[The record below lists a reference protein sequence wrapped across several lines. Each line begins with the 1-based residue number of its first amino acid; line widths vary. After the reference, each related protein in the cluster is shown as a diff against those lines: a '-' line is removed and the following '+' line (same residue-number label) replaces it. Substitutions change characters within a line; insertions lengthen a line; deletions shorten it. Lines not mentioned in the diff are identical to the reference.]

1 MSEVE
6 DIQVRDLH
14 SKIDRLL
21 QQIGD
26 MQVQMA
32 KMSTAQDFMAENQKS
47 RIRVEEEMNKRISA
61 IENKLNYATGIAVAA
76 AAIISFTSSFITKKL
91 FG

>member
-6 DIQVRDLH
+6 DTQVRDLH

-61 IENKLNYATGIAVAA
+61 IENKFNYATGIAVAA